1 MTTAQRATIAHIEA
15 GHEAERFIADQA
27 SREVAQLDPRS
38 VLETLKQWIAN
49 GEVERARA
57 FVAEW
62 KAGQL

>member
-1 MTTAQRATIAHIEA
+1 MTTAQRATIAHINEDMA
-15 GHEAERFIADQA
+15 AERFEASQA

-57 FVAEW
+57 FVAAW